1 MRLGID
7 LGTTRIV
14 AAAGQPIGDIS
25 VWDAIQFPFDA
36 SLQSTEDFTGVA
48 MNQTAAE
55 GLQRIEEE
63 YTSSGYER
71 YDRLVRRAQ
80 SGIAVVPGRIRTK
93 G

>member
-1 MRLGID
+1 MRLCIN

-25 VWDAIQFPFDA
+25 VWDEIQFPFDE
-36 SLQSTEDFTGVA
+36 SLQSTEDFAGVA
-48 MNQTAAE
+48 RNQTAVE
-55 GLQRIEEE
+55 GLQRIEDE
-63 YTSSGYER
+63 YTGSGYER
-71 YDRLVRRAQ
+71 YGRLVRRAQ